1 MSKLIVLNQAGELVK
16 DLESK
21 DNLLLVYL
29 TGRFSFS
36 EFLEIISIPLIYS
49 NQDTIFDFTDAA
61 NLLAKELPD
70 NFSILVKKI
79 GYANSLEIL
88 LNNNLITSQ
97 VAYRLRL
104 INKVCSLEEFNQQI
118 NKISKLSLSAIE
130 LALDV
135 SQKGMYLSN
144 EKAETLEKYAFALR
158 FSHKDQKE
166 GMQAFL
172 EKRPPKFSSNK

>member
-1 MSKLIVLNQAGELVK
+1 MSKLIVLNQSGQLANNLDDK
-16 DLESK
+16 DL
-21 DNLLLVYL
+21 LIAYL
-29 TGRFSFS
+29 TGNFSFS
-36 EFLEIISIPLIYS
+36 EFLEIIAIPLIYVS
-49 NQDTIFDFTDAA
+49 EESLFDFTDAT
-61 NLLAKELPD
+61 NLLAKEMPN

-88 LNNNLITSQ
+88 FNNNLITSQ

-104 INKVCSLEEFNQQI
+104 INKVCSLEEFNQQV

-130 LALDV
+130 LALNV

-144 EKAETLEKYAFALR
+144 EKAEILERYAFSLR
-158 FSHKDQKE
+158 FSHPDQKE

-172 EKRPPKFSSNK
+172 EKRSPKFSNNQ